1 MSDTERAED
10 ATASNLADIGDLSP
24 LAWRLLRVAAGYDQ
38 RAVEREIADLQ
49 QAHISMLENGGR
61 ALSRSRRHT
70 LFELYARELTT
81 EQVAVIAEHF

>member
-49 QAHISMLENGGR
+49 QAHVSMLESGGR
-61 ALSRSRRHT
+61 ALSRSRRRT
-70 LFELYARELTT
+70 LFELYTRELTA
-81 EQVAVIAEHF
+81 EQVAVIAENF